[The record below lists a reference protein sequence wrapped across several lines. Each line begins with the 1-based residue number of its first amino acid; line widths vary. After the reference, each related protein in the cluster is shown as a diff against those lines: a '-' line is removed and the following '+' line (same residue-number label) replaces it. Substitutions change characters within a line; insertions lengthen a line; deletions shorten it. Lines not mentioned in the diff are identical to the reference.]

1 MSWQYWGRGK
11 LETAKG
17 WQLGTE
23 MQTDLWAKALAA
35 WKNGRH
41 DEVVSALDSLLA
53 VAPSNCEARH
63 LYGVAKA
70 ELGDYNEAVRQLAI
84 VCAAEPENCD
94 VLSVLGN
101 AQRLAGQPA
110 EAEATLRFGLASHPN
125 VPHLHFNLGCLLLD
139 CKRAS
144 EAEGSFL
151 RASELDP
158 ADQDALLQLGMLRY
172 ARSDHL
178 NAASTFL
185 RAAELDGARKS
196 YAIRMAGFAFAD
208 GGRPDQ
214 AEQLLAG
221 LCPERIQDTS
231 DVQLLTQLL
240 YCRLELCDWRQVAEI
255 IQRCKQFVAEGQT
268 VAEPFTFLLL
278 PGISGREQLTLTANF
293 VQGMIPNECVRLPVT
308 RNMNQSRRLRIGYL
322 SADFH
327 DHAVMRLLA
336 GVLEH
341 HDHHAFE
348 IHAFSYGGAD
358 ESDMR
363 RRIVAA
369 CDSFH
374 DISQLSLEAMA
385 QRIGDE
391 AIDILIDL
399 TGWTGN
405 TKTAVLGFRP
415 APIQVNWLGYS
426 GTLGNRIFA
435 DYLIGDPIAT
445 PLSDQGNFEET
456 LALMPVCCQPN
467 DAGRTIGPARSREEE
482 GLPANGLVFCCFSRP
497 LKITPEIF
505 GCWCDLL
512 GALPGSVLWL
522 LATNPRT
529 QANLTMAAQGH
540 GIDPSRLIF
549 SGPRPPDQHL
559 ARLAL
564 ADLALDTFP
573 FGAHTTASDALW
585 AGLPVI
591 TIRGETFPGRVTASM
606 LNAIGLAELAVGS
619 IDEYRG
625 LAQELGRDSRRLTA
639 IRDKLKAN
647 RLSSRLFDTG
657 GFARDIEALLR
668 RLWREHCR
676 AEAAP

>member
-1 MSWQYWGRGK
+1 MSWQYYVRDELDSVKGGR
-11 LETAKG
+11 LE
-17 WQLGTE
+17 TE
-23 MQTDLWAKALAA
+23 MQTGLWAKALAA

-41 DEVVSALDSLLA
+41 DEVVSALDGLLA
-53 VAPSNCEARH
+53 VTPNNFEARH

-70 ELGDYNEAVRQLAI
+70 ELGEYNEAVRQLAI

-94 VLSVLGN
+94 ALSVLGN
-101 AQRLAGQPA
+101 AQRLAGQLA
-110 EAEATLRFGLASHPN
+110 EAEATLRSGLASHPN
-125 VPHLHFNLGCLLLD
+125 IPHFHFNLGCLLLD
-139 CKRAS
+139 CKRVN

-158 ADQDALLQLGMLRY
+158 ADQDSLLQLGMLRY

-185 RAAELDGARKS
+185 RAAQLDGEGKS
-196 YAIRMAGFAFAD
+196 NAIRMAGFAFAD

-221 LCPERIQDTS
+221 LCPERIQDMS
-231 DVQLLTQLL
+231 DVRLLTQLL
-240 YCRLELCDWRQVAEI
+240 YCRLELCDWRRVTEM

-278 PGISGREQLTLTANF
+278 PEISGREQLALTANF
-293 VQGMIPNECVRLPVT
+293 VQGIIPNERGRAPVVRS
-308 RNMNQSRRLRIGYL
+308 MNPPRRLRIGYL

-341 HDHHAFE
+341 HDHGAFE
-348 IHAFSYGGAD
+348 IHAFSYGGVD

-363 RRIVAA
+363 LRIVAA
-369 CDSFH
+369 CDVFH
-374 DISQLSLEAMA
+374 DISQLSLEVMA
-385 QRIGDE
+385 QRISAE

-405 TKTAVLGFRP
+405 TKSAVLGFRP

-426 GTLGNRIFA
+426 GTLGSRILA

-445 PLSDQGNFEET
+445 PLSDQGNFAET
-456 LALMPVCCQPN
+456 LALMPHCCQPN
-467 DAGRTIGPARSREEE
+467 DAGRRIAEARSREEE
-482 GLPANGLVFCCFSRP
+482 GLPADGLVLCCFSRP

-505 GCWCDLL
+505 QCWCDLL
-512 GALPGSVLWL
+512 DALPGSVLWL

-529 QANLTMAAQGH
+529 QANLTMAAQAH
-540 GIDPSRLIF
+540 GIDPGRLVF
-549 SGPRPPDQHL
+549 SGPQPPDQHL

-585 AGLPVI
+585 AGRPVI
-591 TIRGETFPGRVTASM
+591 TIIGETFPSRVTASM
-606 LNAIGLAELAVGS
+606 LNAIGLNELVAGS
-619 IDEYRG
+619 IEEYRG
-625 LAQELGRDSRRLTA
+625 LVLELGRNSQALLSLRN
-639 IRDKLKAN
+639 KLKAN
-647 RLSSRLFDTG
+647 RLSSHLFDTKE
-657 GFARDIEALLR
+657 FAQDLEALFQKMWQEHLR
-668 RLWREHCR
+668 D
-676 AEAAP
+676 AT

>member
-1 MSWQYWGRGK
+1 MQAGLWTRA
-11 LETAKG
+11 LE
-17 WQLGTE
+17 
-23 MQTDLWAKALAA
+23 A
-35 WKNGRH
+35 WESGLH
-41 DEVVSALDSLLA
+41 DEVVSALDGLLA
-53 VAPSNCEARH
+53 VTPDNVEARH
-63 LYGVAKA
+63 LYGIAKA
-70 ELGDYNEAVRQLAI
+70 ELGDYAEAVRQLAA
-84 VCAAEPENCD
+84 VCAVEPDNCD
-94 VLSVLGN
+94 ALSVLGN
-101 AQRLAGQPA
+101 VQRLAGQLD
-110 EAEATLRFGLASHPN
+110 ESEATLRSGLASHPN
-125 VPHLHFNLGCLLLD
+125 IPHIHFNLGCLLLD
-139 CKRAS
+139 CKRVN
-144 EAEGSFL
+144 EAEESFL

-158 ADQDALLQLGMLRY
+158 ADQDSWLQLGMLRY

-178 NAASTFL
+178 NAASAFL
-185 RAAELDGARKS
+185 RVSELDGEGKS

-208 GGRPDQ
+208 GGRLDQ

-221 LCPERIQDTS
+221 LCPERIQDAN

-240 YCRLELCDWRQVAEI
+240 YCRLELCDWRKMTEL

-268 VAEPFTFLLL
+268 VAEPFTYLLL
-278 PGISGREQLTLTANF
+278 PGISGREQLSLTANF
-293 VQGMIPNECVRLPVT
+293 VQGMIPDERDRKPVA
-308 RNMNQSRRLRIGYL
+308 RDMSQSRRLRIGYL

-327 DHAVMRLLA
+327 DHAVMRLLV

-341 HDHHAFE
+341 HDHQAFE
-348 IHAFSYGGAD
+348 IHAFSYGGMD

-369 CDSFH
+369 CDVFH
-374 DISQLSLEAMA
+374 DVSQLSLEAMA
-385 QRIGDE
+385 QRIGKE

-405 TKTAVLGFRP
+405 TKSAVLGFRP
-415 APIQVNWLGYS
+415 APIQVNWLGYT
-426 GTLGNRIFA
+426 GTLGNRVLA

-445 PLSDQGNFEET
+445 PLSDQGNFAET
-456 LALMPVCCQPN
+456 LALMPFCCQPN
-467 DAGRTIGPARSREEE
+467 DAGRRIAETGSREAE

-505 GCWCDLL
+505 HCWCDLL

-540 GIDPSRLIF
+540 GIDPARLVF

-585 AGLPVI
+585 AGVPVI
-591 TIRGETFPGRVTASM
+591 TIIGETFPSRVTASM
-606 LNAIGLAELAVGS
+606 LNAIGLNELVAGS
-619 IDEYRG
+619 IEAYRD
-625 LAQELGRDSRRLTA
+625 LILKLGRNSQALLSLRNK
-639 IRDKLKAN
+639 IREN
-647 RLSSRLFDTG
+647 RLSCHLFDTTE
-657 GFARDIEALLR
+657 FTQDLEALLR
-668 RLWREHCR
+668 RMWSGVD
-676 AEAAP
+676 

>member
-1 MSWQYWGRGK
+1 
-11 LETAKG
+11 
-17 WQLGTE
+17 
-23 MQTDLWAKALAA
+23 MQTELWAKALAA
-35 WKNGRH
+35 WNNRRH

-53 VAPSNCEARH
+53 VTPNNFEARH

-84 VCAAEPENCD
+84 VCAAEPENSD
-94 VLSVLGN
+94 ALSVLGN
-101 AQRLAGQPA
+101 AQRLAGQLT
-110 EAEATLRFGLASHPN
+110 EAEATLRSGLASHPN
-125 VPHLHFNLGCLLLD
+125 IPHFHFNLGCLLLD
-139 CKRAS
+139 CKRVN

-158 ADQDALLQLGMLRY
+158 ADQDSLLQLGMLRY
-172 ARSDHL
+172 GRSDHL

-185 RAAELDGARKS
+185 RAAELDGEGKS

-221 LCPERIQDTS
+221 LCPERIRDTS
-231 DVQLLTQLL
+231 DVHLLTQLL
-240 YCRLELCDWRQVAEI
+240 YCRLELCDWRQVTEM

-278 PGISGREQLTLTANF
+278 PEISGREQLALTANF
-293 VQGMIPNECVRLPVT
+293 VQGIIPNERGRTPVA

-336 GVLEH
+336 GVLER

-348 IHAFSYGGAD
+348 IHAFSYGGQD

-369 CDSFH
+369 CDVFH
-374 DISQLSLEAMA
+374 DVSQLSLEVMA
-385 QRIGDE
+385 QRIGAE

-405 TKTAVLGFRP
+405 TKSAVLGFRP
-415 APIQVNWLGYS
+415 APIQVNWLGYT
-426 GTLGNRIFA
+426 GTLGNRILA

-445 PLSDQGNFEET
+445 PLSDQVNFAET
-456 LALMPVCCQPN
+456 LALMPFCCQPN
-467 DAGRTIGPARSREEE
+467 DAGRKIAQARSREEE

-497 LKITPEIF
+497 LKITQEIF
-505 GCWCDLL
+505 HCWCDLL
-512 GALPGSVLWL
+512 DALPGSVLWL

-529 QANLTMAAQGH
+529 QANLTMAALGH
-540 GIDPSRLIF
+540 GIDPARLVF
-549 SGPRPPDQHL
+549 SGPRPPYQHL

-591 TIRGETFPGRVTASM
+591 TVIGETFPSRVTASM
-606 LNAIGLAELAVGS
+606 LNAIGLNELVAGS
-619 IDEYRG
+619 IEEYRG
-625 LAQELGRDSRRLTA
+625 LALELGRNSQALVSLRN
-639 IRDKLKAN
+639 KLKAN
-647 RLSSRLFDTG
+647 RLSSHLFDTKE
-657 GFARDIEALLR
+657 FAQDLEALFQGM
-668 RLWREHCR
+668 WQEHSR
-676 AEAAP
+676 DAT

>member
-1 MSWQYWGRGK
+1 MSWQYYGRGE
-11 LETAKG
+11 LDSAKG
-17 WQLGTE
+17 WRLETE
-23 MQTDLWAKALAA
+23 MQTGLWAKALAA

-41 DEVVSALDSLLA
+41 DEVVSTLDSLLA
-53 VAPSNCEARH
+53 VTPNNFKARH

-84 VCAAEPENCD
+84 VCAAEPENCEA
-94 VLSVLGN
+94 LSVLGN
-101 AQRLAGQPA
+101 AQRLAGRLA
-110 EAEATLRFGLASHPN
+110 EAEATLRSGLASHPN
-125 VPHLHFNLGCLLLD
+125 IPHLHFNLGCLLLD
-139 CKRAS
+139 CKRVN

-158 ADQDALLQLGMLRY
+158 TDQDSLLQLGMLRY
-172 ARSDHL
+172 GRSDHL

-185 RAAELDGARKS
+185 RAAELDGEGKS

-231 DVQLLTQLL
+231 DVHLLTQLL
-240 YCRLELCDWRQVAEI
+240 YCRLELCDWRQVTEM
-255 IQRCKQFVAEGQT
+255 IQCCKQFIAEGQS

-278 PGISGREQLTLTANF
+278 PEVSGREQLALTANF
-293 VQGMIPNECVRLPVT
+293 VRGIIPNERGRTPVA
-308 RNMNQSRRLRIGYL
+308 RNMNQPRRLRIGYL

-341 HDHHAFE
+341 HDHYVFE
-348 IHAFSYGGAD
+348 IHAFSYGGRD

-363 RRIVAA
+363 SRIVAA
-369 CDSFH
+369 CDVFH
-374 DISQLSLEAMA
+374 DVSQLSLEVMA
-385 QRIGDE
+385 QRISAE

-405 TKTAVLGFRP
+405 SKSAVLGFRP
-415 APIQVNWLGYS
+415 APIQVNWLGYT
-426 GTLGNRIFA
+426 GTLGNRVLA

-445 PLSDQGNFEET
+445 PLSDQGNFAET
-456 LALMPVCCQPN
+456 LALLPFCCQPN
-467 DAGRTIGPARSREEE
+467 DGGRKIGQARSREEE

-497 LKITPEIF
+497 LKITAEIF
-505 GCWCDLL
+505 HCWCDLL

-529 QANLTMAAQGH
+529 QTNLRMAAQSH
-540 GIDPSRLIF
+540 GIDPVRLVF

-591 TIRGETFPGRVTASM
+591 TIIGETFPSRVTASM
-606 LNAIGLAELAVGS
+606 LNAVGLNELVAGS
-619 IDEYRG
+619 IEEYRG
-625 LAQELGRDSRRLTA
+625 LALELGRNSQALASLRN
-639 IRDKLKAN
+639 KLKAN
-647 RLSSRLFDTG
+647 RLSSHLFNTTE
-657 GFARDIEALLR
+657 FAQDLEALFQR
-668 RLWREHCR
+668 MWQEHSR
-676 AEAAP
+676 NAK